1 MKRNS
6 FFISWLVLIAG
17 LLCSARGGATDVNSA
32 EALRNALGG
41 DNYVSFNENVVTLK
55 TNVTVYETLQIVGG
69 TMVLV
74 VPEGKVLTIDRTG
87 SKEEAKGFY
96 VNGTNVNLV
105 ITGGGSVVTRARD
118 GDNGADVS
126 GMKVPSAG
134 GDGYNVRSVIVEKGN
149 VSIHKLSVQAIPGKG
164 GKGGTHTSWPVYSA
178 SDGVSGSAWVID
190 AEGQNTLGDVVP
202 YGAYFSNPS
211 NVKYTEKGEGI
222 NQQNATVSLTQYNVS
237 YNPNGGT
244 PQPSNATY
252 TIETANFVLPTVT
265 KNGYTFGGWKYNNNM
280 VDPTVLPTTT
290 ERAGN
295 VNMTFDAAWN
305 AIPYKVVYDVAGGVA
320 LPDGSYNIETA
331 LTTLPTP
338 QREGY
343 VFDGWYR
350 DNQKV
355 TSIPA
360 GTGDVTLVAHW
371 TEISYTLSFK
381 TNNGTSLADI
391 SYTKTKPGTL
401 PSGLTKEGYTFGGWF
416 QDENFSGNKLET
428 VPFPAGTA
436 GQTNIPVMIYAKWDP
451 ISYAIEYRG
460 LEDGKNPD
468 GTATSY
474 TAETPTFDLPTPVR
488 EGYTFVAWK
497 DEKNVVVSS
506 IAKGSYGK
514 KVFTAEWNVK
524 VYTIKFIS
532 NYKETVPDM
541 TYSKTSSIIVFP
553 DLKGKNT
560 GYDFGGWYK
569 NQACSGSA
577 MTVVDL
583 TFAEDNTLPVV
594 LYAKWTPTPYTIT
607 FNTNG
612 GSDQTALPYTVET
625 ETFQLPMK
633 TKRMGYSFAGW
644 YKDAGLTQAYGAS
657 VAKGTAGDFTLYAK
671 WTLTE
676 YKIEYDCYH
685 GTNPTD
691 APVKFTIEDNV
702 VLPVPQRDNFTFVG
716 WHASD
721 MLDDEVQTTIPVGT
735 TGNQKFFAE
744 WTMGNSV
751 QISRPANGTI
761 TVKSGSTEVKSGDK
775 VGANTSLTITATPA
789 SADYKL
795 LKLVVNNTEY
805 TTTPQTVVM
814 PAEGGLTISAVFTD
828 PRPAASAP
836 KVTTDPVNTD
846 YIPSGE
852 PVTVTMEKSGEC
864 DSLLYSIDGATPK
877 RYTGAFQVS
886 TITAATKTVAVQA
899 IARKSGC
906 KDGVTTRNITFRSGK
921 ITITFNLPKGI
932 TASNPEGGEVVE
944 AVASGGAFEFKLIVD
959 KNYFQT
965 LDSIKVTA
973 NGTVITSD
981 IYGIYTLSSQ
991 TSDVTVNV
999 SGISGVTHL
1008 VTLVQSANG
1017 VIAFT
1022 GDEDA
1027 ENSRTVNHGDPVSV
1041 TAMADENYKFQ
1052 SWTDGETA
1060 NPRTFV
1066 AESDVTLQARFVK
1079 DSAGFSVILPELEGV
1094 TVKPLTGYS
1103 TEVKPGGKFKFYLR
1117 LEADYNESVPVVYA
1131 NNEKL
1136 NVNQEVYSLYDISE
1150 NIRISVDG
1158 IARNKVKPVLQ
1169 EHVSAIDVETGSD
1182 VFGLSLFTDAMIVL
1196 QADAPE
1202 GQVFSKWNDG
1212 KADNPRIVTA
1222 ADASQLFPLFLP
1234 KTGQDAVCVKLPVL
1248 AGAGMGAVNANA
1260 AAVAKGESVQL
1271 KLVVLPSYSQS
1282 DVKVFA
1288 NGKEQ
1293 DAALSLRASS
1303 ETKTLF
1309 YTLSDVSEDITV
1321 EVSGLKLNEYVVSL
1335 EQQEGGTVSASQVGL
1350 LKHGTVITL
1359 TATPNKG
1366 NMFMKWGDGNT
1377 LNPYQYVVT
1386 DNCTLKGSFAASNM
1400 PVGNENVSVPA
1411 VCIYVAGGSLHIQSP
1426 EVSELSVWSMDGKLI
1441 KKAGVPVGYSS
1452 YLLPDGMYVVKVG
1465 DGESVK
1471 IVIR

>member
-1 MKRNS
+1 MNYNDKIIGEGLT
-6 FFISWLVLIAG
+6 FDDVLLVPQESNVLPK
-17 LLCSARGGATDVNSA
+17 DVS
-32 EALRNALGG
+32 
-41 DNYVSFNENVVTLK
+41 LK
-55 TNVTVYETLQIVGG
+55 TKLTKNIELGNST
-69 TMVLV
+69 
-74 VPEGKVLTIDRTG
+74 LTIFSGTITLDLNGKTLSATRMSNGAATCI
-87 SKEEAKGFY
+87 S
-96 VNGTNVNLV
+96 VNGGNLI
-105 ITGGGSVVTRARD
+105 ITGGGTISATAKGTTEGVLGSGKNGYDGIALSYNGGSVAIRNATFKAIAT
-118 GDNGADVS
+118 NGA
-126 GMKVPSAG
+126 G
-134 GDGYNVRSVIVEKGN
+134 I
-149 VSIHKLSVQAIPGKG
+149 I
-164 GKGGTHTSWPVYSA
+164 
-178 SDGVSGSAWVID
+178 SGSNGTAY
-190 AEGQNTLGDVVP
+190 TLDPNNGYTVDNMIP
-202 YGAYFSNPS
+202 AGAYMTNSS
-211 NVKYTEKGEGI
+211 DYGSTGLVSSSI
-222 NQQNATVSLTQYNVS
+222 TVALTQYNVS
-237 YNPNGGT
+237 YNSDGGT
-244 PQPSNATY
+244 PQPENEIY
-252 TIETANFVLPTVT
+252 TIETSDFFLPTVT
-265 KNGYTFGGWKYNNNM
+265 KNGYTFGGWKYNGNM
-280 VDPTVLPTTT
+280 VNTTALPTTT

-295 VNMTFDAAWN
+295 VSMTFDATWN
-305 AIPYKVVYDVAGGVA
+305 VISYKVVYDVDGGVA
-320 LPDGSYNIETA
+320 LPDSSYNIETA

-350 DNQKV
+350 GNQKV

-360 GTGDVTLVAHW
+360 GTGDVTLKAHW

-391 SYTKTKPGTL
+391 SYTKTQPETL
-401 PSGLTKEGYTFGGWF
+401 PSGLTKEGYMFGGWF
-416 QDENFSGNKLET
+416 LDENFTGSKLEA

-436 GQTNIPVMIYAKWDP
+436 GQTNIPVM
-451 ISYAIEYRG
+451 
-460 LEDGKNPD
+460 
-468 GTATSY
+468 
-474 TAETPTFDLPTPVR
+474 V
-488 EGYTFVAWK
+488 
-497 DEKNVVVSS
+497 
-506 IAKGSYGK
+506 
-514 KVFTAEWNVK
+514 
-524 VYTIKFIS
+524 
-532 NYKETVPDM
+532 
-541 TYSKTSSIIVFP
+541 
-553 DLKGKNT
+553 
-560 GYDFGGWYK
+560 
-569 NQACSGSA
+569 
-577 MTVVDL
+577 
-583 TFAEDNTLPVV
+583 
-594 LYAKWTPTPYTIT
+594 YAKWTPIPYTIT

-612 GSDQTALPYTVET
+612 GSDQDALRYTIET
-625 ETFQLPMK
+625 ETFKLPTRT
-633 TKRMGYSFAGW
+633 TKAGYTLVGW
-644 YKDAGLTQAYGAS
+644 YIDEDLTKSYGE
-657 VAKGTAGDFTLYAK
+657 VVKGTHGDFTLYAK
-671 WTLTE
+671 WELAQYT
-676 YKIEYDCYH
+676 IEYELYGHGNNPPDAVTCY
-685 GTNPTD
+685 NIEKEVKLPT
-691 APVKFTIEDNV
+691 
-702 VLPVPQRDNFTFVG
+702 PQRDNFTFVG
-716 WHASD
+716 WHK
-721 MLDDEVQTTIPVGT
+721 DDLLKDQALMIIPAGT
-735 TGNQKFFAE
+735 TGNLKLYAE

-795 LKLVVNNTEY
+795 SKLVVNNIEY
-805 TTTPQTVVM
+805 TTSPQTVVM
-814 PAEGGLTISAVFTD
+814 PAEGGLTISAVFID
-828 PRPAASAP
+828 PRPAASTP

-852 PVTVTMEKSGEC
+852 PVTVTMEKNGEC
-864 DSLLYSIDGATPK
+864 DSLLYSIDGSTPK
-877 RYTGAFQVS
+877 LYTGAFQVS
-886 TITAATKTVAVQA
+886 TITTATKTVAVQA

-932 TASNPEGGEVVE
+932 TASNPAGGEVVE

-973 NGTVITSD
+973 NGTVITPD
-981 IYGIYTLSSQ
+981 IYGIYTLSNQ
-991 TSDVTVNV
+991 TSDVIVNV

-1008 VTLVQSANG
+1008 ITLVQSANG
-1017 VIAFT
+1017 MIAFT

-1027 ENSRTVNHGDPVSV
+1027 ENSRNVNHGDPVSV

-1060 NPRTFV
+1060 NPRTFM

-1136 NVNQEVYSLYDISE
+1136 NVNQEVYSIYDISE

-1158 IARNKVKPVLQ
+1158 IVRNKVKPVLQ

-1182 VFGLSLFTDAMIVL
+1182 VSGLSLFTAAMIVL

-1260 AAVAKGESVQL
+1260 AVVAKGESVQL

-1288 NGKEQ
+1288 NGKEL

-1309 YTLSDVSEDITV
+1309 YTLSDVSEDMMV
-1321 EVSGLKLNEYVVSL
+1321 DVSGLKLNEYVVSL
-1335 EQQEGGTVSASQVGL
+1335 EQQEGGTVKASQVGM

-1386 DNCTLKGSFAASNM
+1386 DNCTLKGAFAASNM
-1400 PVGNENVSVPA
+1400 SVGNENVSIPA
-1411 VCIYVAGGSLHIQSP
+1411 VRIYAAGGSLHILSP
-1426 EVSELSVWSMDGKLI
+1426 EISELFVWSLEGKLI
-1441 KKAGVPVGYSS
+1441 KKAGVPAGYSS
-1452 YLLPDGMYVVKVG
+1452 YLLPAGMYVVKVG
-1465 DGESVK
+1465 NGESVK

>member
-1 MKRNS
+1 MRRNS

-17 LLCSARGGATDVNSA
+17 LLGSVRGGAVDVNSA
-32 EALRNALGG
+32 EALRNVLGNATVNG
-41 DNYVSFNENVVTLK
+41 NVVTL
-55 TNVTVYETLQIVGG
+55 TDDVYLDRNSGGLSITGG
-69 TMVLV
+69 TMVLDLNTYT
-74 VPEGKVLTIDRTG
+74 LTYDRSSINASKGDDIAINVNG
-87 SKEEAKGFY
+87 SSANITVKNGNIVTKSAKG
-96 VNGTNVNLV
+96 TNSSGKFGDGGDGSNAFAIVLNDGLV
-105 ITGGGSVVTRARD
+105 AIIDVVMTVSPGAGGSGGSWV
-118 GDNGADVS
+118 GSS
-126 GMKVPSAG
+126 GSAG
-134 GDGYNVRSVIVEKGN
+134 G
-149 VSIHKLSVQAIPGKG
+149 
-164 GKGGTHTSWPVYSA
+164 
-178 SDGVSGSAWVID
+178 AWVID
-190 AEGQNTLGDVVP
+190 ANGSHTLENMLPAGT
-202 YGAYFSNPS
+202 YFSKPTGVNY
-211 NVKYTEKGEGI
+211 KEEGGGI
-222 NQQNATVSLTQYNVS
+222 NQTAATVSLTQYNVI
-237 YNPNGGT
+237 YNTNGGT
-244 PQPSNATY
+244 TTIQGTPSY
-252 TIETANFVLPTVT
+252 TIETSNFVLPTVA
-265 KNGYTFGGWKYNNNM
+265 KNDYTFVDWTYNGNSVN
-280 VDPTVLPTTT
+280 PTALPTTAD
-290 ERAGN
+290 RVASKD
-295 VNMTFDAAWN
+295 MTFVATWTP
-305 AIPYKVVYDVAGGVA
+305 ISYKVVYDVAGGTA
-320 LPDGSYNIETA
+320 IQDGSYDIETGISS
-331 LTTLPTP
+331 LPTP

-350 DNQKV
+350 GNQKV

-360 GTGDVTLVAHW
+360 GTGDVTLKAHW

-391 SYTKTKPGTL
+391 SYTKTQPETL
-401 PSGLTKEGYTFGGWF
+401 PSGLTKEGYMFGGWF
-416 QDENFSGNKLET
+416 LDENFTGSKLEA

-436 GQTNIPVMIYAKWDP
+436 GQTNIPVM
-451 ISYAIEYRG
+451 
-460 LEDGKNPD
+460 
-468 GTATSY
+468 
-474 TAETPTFDLPTPVR
+474 V
-488 EGYTFVAWK
+488 
-497 DEKNVVVSS
+497 
-506 IAKGSYGK
+506 
-514 KVFTAEWNVK
+514 
-524 VYTIKFIS
+524 
-532 NYKETVPDM
+532 
-541 TYSKTSSIIVFP
+541 
-553 DLKGKNT
+553 
-560 GYDFGGWYK
+560 
-569 NQACSGSA
+569 
-577 MTVVDL
+577 
-583 TFAEDNTLPVV
+583 
-594 LYAKWTPTPYTIT
+594 YAKWTPTPYTIT

-612 GSDQTALPYTVET
+612 GSDQDALRYTIET
-625 ETFQLPMK
+625 ETFKLPTRT
-633 TKRMGYSFAGW
+633 TKAGYTLVGW
-644 YKDAGLTQAYGAS
+644 YIDEDLTEPYGE
-657 VAKGTAGDFTLYAK
+657 VVKGTHGDFTLYAK
-671 WTLTE
+671 WELAQYT
-676 YKIEYDCYH
+676 IEYELYGYGNNPPDAVTCY
-685 GTNPTD
+685 NIEKEVKLPT
-691 APVKFTIEDNV
+691 
-702 VLPVPQRDNFTFVG
+702 PQRDNFTFVG
-716 WHASD
+716 WHK
-721 MLDDEVQTTIPVGT
+721 DDLLKDQALMIIPAGT
-735 TGNQKFFAE
+735 TGNLKLYAE

-761 TVKSGSTEVKSGDK
+761 TVKSGSTEVKPGDK
-775 VGANTSLTITATPA
+775 VGANISLTITATPA

-795 LKLVVNNTEY
+795 SKLVVNNIEY
-805 TTTPQTVVM
+805 TTSPQTVVM
-814 PAEGGLTISAVFTD
+814 PAEGGLTISAVFID

-836 KVTTDPVNTD
+836 KVTTDLVNTD

-852 PVTVTMEKSGEC
+852 PVTFTMEKSGEC
-864 DSLLYSIDGATPK
+864 DSLLYSIDGSTLK
-877 RYTGAFQVS
+877 LYTGAFQVS
-886 TITAATKTVAVQA
+886 TITTATKTVAVQA

-932 TASNPEGGEVVE
+932 TASNPAGGEVVE

-973 NGTVITSD
+973 NGTVITPD
-981 IYGIYTLSSQ
+981 IYGIYTLSNQ
-991 TSDVTVNV
+991 TSDVIVNV

-1008 VTLVQSANG
+1008 ITLVQSANG
-1017 VIAFT
+1017 MIAFT

-1027 ENSRTVNHGDPVSV
+1027 ENSRNVNHGDPVSV

-1060 NPRTFV
+1060 NPRTFM

-1136 NVNQEVYSLYDISE
+1136 NVNQEVYSIYDISE

-1158 IARNKVKPVLQ
+1158 IVRNKVKPVLQ

-1182 VFGLSLFTDAMIVL
+1182 VSGLSLFTAAMIVL

-1260 AAVAKGESVQL
+1260 AVVAKGESVQL

-1288 NGKEQ
+1288 NGKEL

-1309 YTLSDVSEDITV
+1309 YTLSDVSEDMMV
-1321 EVSGLKLNEYVVSL
+1321 DVSGLKLNEYVVSL
-1335 EQQEGGTVSASQVGL
+1335 EQQEGGTVKASQVGM

-1386 DNCTLKGSFAASNM
+1386 DNCTLKGAFAASNM
-1400 PVGNENVSVPA
+1400 SVGNENVSIPA
-1411 VCIYVAGGSLHIQSP
+1411 VRIYAAGGSLHILSP
-1426 EVSELSVWSMDGKLI
+1426 EISELFVWSLEGKLI
-1441 KKAGVPVGYSS
+1441 KKAGVPAGYSS
-1452 YLLPDGMYVVKVG
+1452 YLLPAGMYVVKVG
-1465 DGESVK
+1465 NGESVK

>member
-1 MKRNS
+1 MRRNS
-6 FFISWLVLIAG
+6 FLIGWIVLIAG
-17 LLCSARGGATDVNSA
+17 LLCSMRGGAVDVNSA
-32 EALRNALGG
+32 EALISAVNNGTSYIKLTKNIELG
-41 DNYVSFNENVVTLK
+41 NST
-55 TNVTVYETLQIVGG
+55 
-69 TMVLV
+69 
-74 VPEGKVLTIDRTG
+74 LTIFSGTITLDLNGKTLSATRMSNGAATCI
-87 SKEEAKGFY
+87 S
-96 VNGTNVNLV
+96 VNGGNLI
-105 ITGGGSVVTRARD
+105 ITGGGTISATAKGTTEGVWGSGKNGYDGIALSYNGGSVAIRNATFKAIAT
-118 GDNGADVS
+118 NGA
-126 GMKVPSAG
+126 G
-134 GDGYNVRSVIVEKGN
+134 I
-149 VSIHKLSVQAIPGKG
+149 I
-164 GKGGTHTSWPVYSA
+164 
-178 SDGVSGSAWVID
+178 SGSNGTAY
-190 AEGQNTLGDVVP
+190 TLDPNNGYTVDNMIP
-202 YGAYFSNPS
+202 AGAYMTNSS
-211 NVKYTEKGEGI
+211 DYGSTGLVSSSI
-222 NQQNATVSLTQYNVS
+222 TVVLTQYNVS
-237 YNPNGGT
+237 YNPDGGT
-244 PQPSNATY
+244 PQPENGIY
-252 TIETANFVLPTVT
+252 TIETSDFFLPTVT
-265 KNGYTFGGWKYNNNM
+265 KNGYTFGGWKYNGNM
-280 VDPTVLPTTT
+280 VNTTALPTTT

-295 VNMTFDAAWN
+295 VSMTFDATWN
-305 AIPYKVVYDVAGGVA
+305 VISYKVVYDVDGGVA

-331 LTTLPTP
+331 LTSLPTP

-350 DNQKV
+350 GNQKV

-391 SYTKTKPGTL
+391 SYTKTQPGTL
-401 PSGLTKEGYTFGGWF
+401 PSGLTKEGYMFGGWF
-416 QDENFSGNKLET
+416 LDENFTGSKLEA

-436 GQTNIPVMIYAKWDP
+436 GQTNIPVM
-451 ISYAIEYRG
+451 
-460 LEDGKNPD
+460 
-468 GTATSY
+468 
-474 TAETPTFDLPTPVR
+474 V
-488 EGYTFVAWK
+488 
-497 DEKNVVVSS
+497 
-506 IAKGSYGK
+506 
-514 KVFTAEWNVK
+514 
-524 VYTIKFIS
+524 
-532 NYKETVPDM
+532 
-541 TYSKTSSIIVFP
+541 
-553 DLKGKNT
+553 
-560 GYDFGGWYK
+560 
-569 NQACSGSA
+569 
-577 MTVVDL
+577 
-583 TFAEDNTLPVV
+583 
-594 LYAKWTPTPYTIT
+594 YAKWTPTPYTIT

-612 GSDQTALPYTVET
+612 GSDQDALRYTIET
-625 ETFQLPMK
+625 ETFKLPTRT
-633 TKRMGYSFAGW
+633 TKAGYTLVGW
-644 YKDAGLTQAYGAS
+644 YIDEDLTKSYGE
-657 VAKGTAGDFTLYAK
+657 VVKGTHGDFTLYAK
-671 WTLTE
+671 WELAQYT
-676 YKIEYDCYH
+676 IEYELYGYGNNPPDAVTCY
-685 GTNPTD
+685 NIEKEVKLPT
-691 APVKFTIEDNV
+691 
-702 VLPVPQRDNFTFVG
+702 PQRDNFTFVG
-716 WHASD
+716 WHK
-721 MLDDEVQTTIPVGT
+721 DDLLKDQALMIIPAGT
-735 TGNQKFFAE
+735 TGNLKLYAE

-761 TVKSGSTEVKSGDK
+761 TVKSGSTEVKPGDK

-795 LKLVVNNTEY
+795 SKLVVNNIEY
-805 TTTPQTVVM
+805 TTSPQTVVM
-814 PAEGGLTISAVFTD
+814 PAEGGLTISAVFID

-864 DSLLYSIDGATPK
+864 DSLLYSIDGSTPK
-877 RYTGAFQVS
+877 LYTGAFQVS
-886 TITAATKTVAVQA
+886 TITSATKTVAVQA

-932 TASNPEGGEVVE
+932 TASNPAGGEVVE

-973 NGTVITSD
+973 NGTVITPD
-981 IYGIYTLSSQ
+981 IYGIYTLSNQ
-991 TSDVTVNV
+991 TSDVIVNV

-1008 VTLVQSANG
+1008 ITLVQSANG
-1017 VIAFT
+1017 MIAFT

-1027 ENSRTVNHGDPVSV
+1027 ENSRNVNHGDPVSV

-1060 NPRTFV
+1060 NPRTFM
-1066 AESDVTLQARFVK
+1066 AESDVMLQARFVK

-1103 TEVKPGGKFKFYLR
+1103 TEVKLGGKFKFYLR

-1136 NVNQEVYSLYDISE
+1136 NVNQEVYSIYDISE

-1158 IARNKVKPVLQ
+1158 IVRNKVKPVLQ

-1182 VFGLSLFTDAMIVL
+1182 VSGLSLFTAAMIVL

-1260 AAVAKGESVQL
+1260 AVVAKGESVQL

-1288 NGKEQ
+1288 NGKEL

-1309 YTLSDVSEDITV
+1309 YTLSDVSEDMMV
-1321 EVSGLKLNEYVVSL
+1321 DVSGLKLNEYVVSL
-1335 EQQEGGTVSASQVGL
+1335 EQQEGGTVKASQVGM

-1386 DNCTLKGSFAASNM
+1386 DNCTLKGAFAASNM
-1400 PVGNENVSVPA
+1400 SVGNENVSIPA
-1411 VCIYVAGGSLHIQSP
+1411 VRIYAAGGSLNILSP
-1426 EVSELSVWSMDGKLI
+1426 EISELFVWSLEGKLI
-1441 KKAGVPVGYSS
+1441 KKAGVPAGYSS
-1452 YLLPDGMYVVKVG
+1452 YLLPAGMYVVKVG
-1465 DGESVK
+1465 NGESVK

>member
-1 MKRNS
+1 MRRNS

-17 LLCSARGGATDVNSA
+17 LLGSVRGGAVDVNSA
-32 EALRNALGG
+32 EALRNVLGNATVNG
-41 DNYVSFNENVVTLK
+41 NVVTL
-55 TNVTVYETLQIVGG
+55 TDDVYLDRNSGGLSITGG
-69 TMVLV
+69 TMVLDLNTYT
-74 VPEGKVLTIDRTG
+74 LTYDRSSINASKGDDIAINVNG
-87 SKEEAKGFY
+87 SSANITVKNGNIVTKSAKG
-96 VNGTNVNLV
+96 TNSSGKFGDGGDGSNAFAIVLNDGLV
-105 ITGGGSVVTRARD
+105 AIIDVVMTVSPGAGGSGGSWV
-118 GDNGADVS
+118 GSS
-126 GMKVPSAG
+126 GSAG
-134 GDGYNVRSVIVEKGN
+134 G
-149 VSIHKLSVQAIPGKG
+149 
-164 GKGGTHTSWPVYSA
+164 
-178 SDGVSGSAWVID
+178 AWVID
-190 AEGQNTLGDVVP
+190 ANGSHTLENMLPAGT
-202 YGAYFSNPS
+202 YFSKPTGVNY
-211 NVKYTEKGEGI
+211 KEEGGGI
-222 NQQNATVSLTQYNVS
+222 NQTAATVSLTQYNVI
-237 YNPNGGT
+237 YNTNGGT
-244 PQPSNATY
+244 TTIQGTPSY
-252 TIETANFVLPTVT
+252 TIETSNFVLPTVA
-265 KNGYTFGGWKYNNNM
+265 KNDYTFVDWTYNGNSVN
-280 VDPTVLPTTT
+280 PTALPTTAD
-290 ERAGN
+290 RVASKD
-295 VNMTFDAAWN
+295 MTFVATWTP
-305 AIPYKVVYDVAGGVA
+305 ISYKVVYDVAGGTA
-320 LPDGSYNIETA
+320 IQDGSYDIETGISS
-331 LTTLPTP
+331 LPTP

-350 DNQKV
+350 GNQKV

-360 GTGDVTLVAHW
+360 GTGDVTLKAHW

-391 SYTKTKPGTL
+391 SYTKTQPETL
-401 PSGLTKEGYTFGGWF
+401 PSGLTKEGYMFGGWF
-416 QDENFSGNKLET
+416 LDENFTGSKLEA

-436 GQTNIPVMIYAKWDP
+436 GQTNIPVM
-451 ISYAIEYRG
+451 
-460 LEDGKNPD
+460 
-468 GTATSY
+468 
-474 TAETPTFDLPTPVR
+474 V
-488 EGYTFVAWK
+488 
-497 DEKNVVVSS
+497 
-506 IAKGSYGK
+506 
-514 KVFTAEWNVK
+514 
-524 VYTIKFIS
+524 
-532 NYKETVPDM
+532 
-541 TYSKTSSIIVFP
+541 
-553 DLKGKNT
+553 
-560 GYDFGGWYK
+560 
-569 NQACSGSA
+569 
-577 MTVVDL
+577 
-583 TFAEDNTLPVV
+583 
-594 LYAKWTPTPYTIT
+594 YAKWTPTPYTIT

-612 GSDQTALPYTVET
+612 GSDQDALRYTIET
-625 ETFQLPMK
+625 ETFKLPTRT
-633 TKRMGYSFAGW
+633 TKAGYTLVGW
-644 YKDAGLTQAYGAS
+644 YIDEDLTEPYGE
-657 VAKGTAGDFTLYAK
+657 VVKGTHGDFTLYAK
-671 WTLTE
+671 WELAQYT
-676 YKIEYDCYH
+676 IEYELYGYGNNPPDAVTCY
-685 GTNPTD
+685 NIEKEVKLPT
-691 APVKFTIEDNV
+691 
-702 VLPVPQRDNFTFVG
+702 PQRDNFTFVG
-716 WHASD
+716 WHK
-721 MLDDEVQTTIPVGT
+721 DDLLKDQALMIIPAGT
-735 TGNQKFFAE
+735 TGNLKLYAE

-761 TVKSGSTEVKSGDK
+761 TVKSGSTEVKPGDK
-775 VGANTSLTITATPA
+775 VGANISLTITATPA

-795 LKLVVNNTEY
+795 SKLVVNNIEY
-805 TTTPQTVVM
+805 TTSPQTVVM
-814 PAEGGLTISAVFTD
+814 PAEGGLTISAVFID

-852 PVTVTMEKSGEC
+852 PVTFTMEKNGEC
-864 DSLLYSIDGATPK
+864 DSLLYSIDGSTLK
-877 RYTGAFQVS
+877 LYTGAFQVS
-886 TITAATKTVAVQA
+886 TITTATKTVAVQA

-932 TASNPEGGEVVE
+932 TASNPAGGEVVE

-973 NGTVITSD
+973 NGTVITPD
-981 IYGIYTLSSQ
+981 IYGIYTLSNQ
-991 TSDVTVNV
+991 TSDVIVNV

-1008 VTLVQSANG
+1008 ITLVQSANG
-1017 VIAFT
+1017 MIAFT

-1027 ENSRTVNHGDPVSV
+1027 ENSRNVNHGDPVSV

-1060 NPRTFV
+1060 NPRTFM

-1136 NVNQEVYSLYDISE
+1136 NVNQEVYSIYDISE

-1158 IARNKVKPVLQ
+1158 IVRNKVKPVLQ

-1182 VFGLSLFTDAMIVL
+1182 VSGLSLFTAAMIVL

-1260 AAVAKGESVQL
+1260 AVVAKGESVQL

-1288 NGKEQ
+1288 NGKEL

-1309 YTLSDVSEDITV
+1309 YTLSDVSEDMMV
-1321 EVSGLKLNEYVVSL
+1321 DVSGLKLNEYVVSL
-1335 EQQEGGTVSASQVGL
+1335 EQQEGGTVKASQVGM

-1386 DNCTLKGSFAASNM
+1386 DNCTLKGAFAASNM
-1400 PVGNENVSVPA
+1400 SVGNENVSIPA
-1411 VCIYVAGGSLHIQSP
+1411 VRIYAAGGSLHILSP
-1426 EVSELSVWSMDGKLI
+1426 EISELFVWSLEGKLI
-1441 KKAGVPVGYSS
+1441 KKAGVPAGYSS
-1452 YLLPDGMYVVKVG
+1452 YLLPAGMYVVKVG
-1465 DGESVK
+1465 NGESVK

>member
-1 MKRNS
+1 MRRNS

-17 LLCSARGGATDVNSA
+17 LLGSVRGGAVDVNSA
-32 EALRNALGG
+32 EALRNVLGNATVNG
-41 DNYVSFNENVVTLK
+41 NVVTL
-55 TNVTVYETLQIVGG
+55 TDDVYLDRNSGGLSITGG
-69 TMVLV
+69 TMVLDLNTYT
-74 VPEGKVLTIDRTG
+74 LTYDRSSINASKGDDIAINVNG
-87 SKEEAKGFY
+87 SSANITVKNGNIVTKSAKG
-96 VNGTNVNLV
+96 TNSSGKFGDGGDGSNAFAIVLNDGLV
-105 ITGGGSVVTRARD
+105 AIIDVVMTVSPGAGGSGGSWV
-118 GDNGADVS
+118 GSS
-126 GMKVPSAG
+126 GSAG
-134 GDGYNVRSVIVEKGN
+134 G
-149 VSIHKLSVQAIPGKG
+149 
-164 GKGGTHTSWPVYSA
+164 
-178 SDGVSGSAWVID
+178 AWVID
-190 AEGQNTLGDVVP
+190 ANGSHTLENMLPAGT
-202 YGAYFSNPS
+202 YFSKPTGVNY
-211 NVKYTEKGEGI
+211 KEEGGGI
-222 NQQNATVSLTQYNVS
+222 NQTAATVSLTQYNVI
-237 YNPNGGT
+237 YNTNGGT
-244 PQPSNATY
+244 TTIQGTPSY
-252 TIETANFVLPTVT
+252 TIETSNFVLPTVA
-265 KNGYTFGGWKYNNNM
+265 KNDYTFVDWTYNGNSVN
-280 VDPTVLPTTT
+280 PTALPTTAD
-290 ERAGN
+290 RVASKD
-295 VNMTFDAAWN
+295 MTFVATWTP
-305 AIPYKVVYDVAGGVA
+305 ISYKVVYDVAGGTA
-320 LPDGSYNIETA
+320 IQDGSYDIETGISS
-331 LTTLPTP
+331 LPTP

-350 DNQKV
+350 GNQKV

-360 GTGDVTLVAHW
+360 GTGDVTLKAHW

-391 SYTKTKPGTL
+391 SYTKTQPETL
-401 PSGLTKEGYTFGGWF
+401 PSGLTKEGYMFGGWF
-416 QDENFSGNKLET
+416 LDENFTGSKLEA

-436 GQTNIPVMIYAKWDP
+436 GQTNIPVM
-451 ISYAIEYRG
+451 
-460 LEDGKNPD
+460 
-468 GTATSY
+468 
-474 TAETPTFDLPTPVR
+474 V
-488 EGYTFVAWK
+488 
-497 DEKNVVVSS
+497 
-506 IAKGSYGK
+506 
-514 KVFTAEWNVK
+514 
-524 VYTIKFIS
+524 
-532 NYKETVPDM
+532 
-541 TYSKTSSIIVFP
+541 
-553 DLKGKNT
+553 
-560 GYDFGGWYK
+560 
-569 NQACSGSA
+569 
-577 MTVVDL
+577 
-583 TFAEDNTLPVV
+583 
-594 LYAKWTPTPYTIT
+594 YAKWTPTPYTII

-612 GSDQTALPYTVET
+612 GSDQDALRYTIET
-625 ETFQLPMK
+625 ETFKLPTRT
-633 TKRMGYSFAGW
+633 TKAGYTLVGW
-644 YKDAGLTQAYGAS
+644 YIDEDLTEPYGE
-657 VAKGTAGDFTLYAK
+657 VVKGTHGDFTLYAK
-671 WTLTE
+671 WELAQYT
-676 YKIEYDCYH
+676 IEYELYGYGNNPPDAVTCY
-685 GTNPTD
+685 NIEKEVKLPT
-691 APVKFTIEDNV
+691 
-702 VLPVPQRDNFTFVG
+702 PQRDNFTFVG
-716 WHASD
+716 WHK
-721 MLDDEVQTTIPVGT
+721 DDLLKDQALMIIPAGT
-735 TGNQKFFAE
+735 TGNLKLYAE

-761 TVKSGSTEVKSGDK
+761 TVKSGSTEVKPGDK
-775 VGANTSLTITATPA
+775 VGANISLTITATPA

-795 LKLVVNNTEY
+795 SKLVVNNIEY
-805 TTTPQTVVM
+805 TTSPQTVVM
-814 PAEGGLTISAVFTD
+814 PAEGGLTISAVFID

-852 PVTVTMEKSGEC
+852 PVTFTMEKSGEC
-864 DSLLYSIDGATPK
+864 DSLLYSIDGSTLK
-877 RYTGAFQVS
+877 LYTGAFQVS
-886 TITAATKTVAVQA
+886 TITTATKTVAVQA

-932 TASNPEGGEVVE
+932 TASNPAGGEVVE

-973 NGTVITSD
+973 NGTVITPD
-981 IYGIYTLSSQ
+981 IYGIYTLSNQ
-991 TSDVTVNV
+991 TSDVIVNV

-1008 VTLVQSANG
+1008 ITLVQSANG
-1017 VIAFT
+1017 MIAFT
-1022 GDEDA
+1022 GYEDA
-1027 ENSRTVNHGDPVSV
+1027 ENSRNVNHGYPVSV

-1060 NPRTFV
+1060 NPRTFM

-1136 NVNQEVYSLYDISE
+1136 NVNQEVYSIYDISE

-1158 IARNKVKPVLQ
+1158 IVRNKVKPVLQ

-1182 VFGLSLFTDAMIVL
+1182 VSGLSLFTAAMIVL

-1260 AAVAKGESVQL
+1260 AVVAKGESVQL

-1288 NGKEQ
+1288 NGKEL

-1309 YTLSDVSEDITV
+1309 YTLSDVSEDMMV
-1321 EVSGLKLNEYVVSL
+1321 DVSGLKLNEYVVSL
-1335 EQQEGGTVSASQVGL
+1335 EQQEGGTVKASQVGM

-1386 DNCTLKGSFAASNM
+1386 DNCTLKGAFAASNM
-1400 PVGNENVSVPA
+1400 SVGNENVSIPA
-1411 VCIYVAGGSLHIQSP
+1411 VRIYAAGGSLHILSP
-1426 EVSELSVWSMDGKLI
+1426 EISELFVWSLEGKLI
-1441 KKAGVPVGYSS
+1441 KKAGVPAGYSS
-1452 YLLPDGMYVVKVG
+1452 YLLPAGMYVVKVG
-1465 DGESVK
+1465 NGESVK

>member
-6 FFISWLVLIAG
+6 FFSSWLVLIAG
-17 LLCSARGGATDVNSA
+17 LLCSVRGGAVDVNSA

-41 DNYVSFNENVVTLK
+41 NNYVSFNENVVTLK
-55 TNVTVYETLQIVGG
+55 TDVTVYETLQIVGG

-87 SKEEAKGFY
+87 SKEDAKGILM
-96 VNGTNVNLV
+96 NGSSANLIV
-105 ITGGGSVVTRARD
+105 MGGGTIITKARKGDDGKSGSTVWDATDGSNGYSACGIMVLDGKISLYSIVVNA
-118 GDNGADVS
+118 
-126 GMKVPSAG
+126 VPG
-134 GDGYNVRSVIVEKGN
+134 V
-149 VSIHKLSVQAIPGKG
+149 G
-164 GKGGTHTSWPVYSA
+164 GKGGSYWAFGTKYK
-178 SDGVSGSAWVID
+178 SDGASGSAWVID

-211 NVKYTEKGEGI
+211 DVKYTEKGEGI
-222 NQQNATVSLTQYNVS
+222 NQQDAIVSLTQYNIA
-237 YNPNGGT
+237 YNTNGGT
-244 PQPSNATY
+244 TTVQGTPSY
-252 TIETANFVLPTVT
+252 TIETTDFILPTVT
-265 KNGYTFGGWKYNNNM
+265 KNGYTVDWTYNGNPVN
-280 VDPTVLPTTT
+280 PTALPTTAD
-290 ERAGN
+290 RVASKD
-295 VNMTFDAAWN
+295 MTFVATWT
-305 AIPYKVVYDVAGGVA
+305 PVSYKVVYDVDGGVA
-320 LPDGSYNIETA
+320 LPDSSYNIETA

-350 DNQKV
+350 GNQKV

-360 GTGDVTLVAHW
+360 GTGDVTLKAHW

-391 SYTKTKPGTL
+391 SYTKTQPGTL
-401 PSGLTKEGYTFGGWF
+401 PSGLTKEGYMFGGWF
-416 QDENFSGNKLET
+416 LDENFTGSKLEA

-436 GQTNIPVMIYAKWDP
+436 GQTNIPVM
-451 ISYAIEYRG
+451 
-460 LEDGKNPD
+460 
-468 GTATSY
+468 
-474 TAETPTFDLPTPVR
+474 V
-488 EGYTFVAWK
+488 
-497 DEKNVVVSS
+497 
-506 IAKGSYGK
+506 
-514 KVFTAEWNVK
+514 
-524 VYTIKFIS
+524 
-532 NYKETVPDM
+532 
-541 TYSKTSSIIVFP
+541 
-553 DLKGKNT
+553 
-560 GYDFGGWYK
+560 
-569 NQACSGSA
+569 
-577 MTVVDL
+577 
-583 TFAEDNTLPVV
+583 
-594 LYAKWTPTPYTIT
+594 YAKWTPTPYTIT

-612 GSDQTALPYTVET
+612 GSDQDALRYTIET
-625 ETFQLPMK
+625 ETFKLPTRTMK
-633 TKRMGYSFAGW
+633 VGYTLVGW
-644 YKDAGLTQAYGAS
+644 YIDEDLTKSYGE
-657 VAKGTAGDFTLYAK
+657 VVKGTHGDFTLYAK
-671 WTLTE
+671 WELAQYT
-676 YKIEYDCYH
+676 IEYELYGYGNNPPDAVTCY
-685 GTNPTD
+685 NIEKEVKLPT
-691 APVKFTIEDNV
+691 
-702 VLPVPQRDNFTFVG
+702 PQRDNFTFVG
-716 WHASD
+716 WHK
-721 MLDDEVQTTIPVGT
+721 DDLLKDQALMIIPAGT
-735 TGNQKFFAE
+735 TGNLKLYAE

-805 TTTPQTVVM
+805 TTNPQTVVM
-814 PAEGGLTISAVFTD
+814 PAEGGLTISAVFID

-944 AVASGGAFEFKLIVD
+944 VVASGGAFEFKLIVD

-973 NGTVITSD
+973 NGTVITPD

-1008 VTLVQSANG
+1008 VTLIQSANG

-1182 VFGLSLFTDAMIVL
+1182 VSGLSLFMDAMIVL

-1222 ADASQLFPLFLP
+1222 TDASQLFPLFLP

-1350 LKHGTVITL
+1350 LKHGTVVTL

-1411 VCIYVAGGSLHIQSP
+1411 VRIYVAGGSLHIQSP

>member
-1 MKRNS
+1 MRRNS
-6 FFISWLVLIAG
+6 FLIGWIVLIAG
-17 LLCSARGGATDVNSA
+17 LLCSMRGGAVDVNSA
-32 EALRNALGG
+32 ETLISAVNNGTSYIKLTKNIELG
-41 DNYVSFNENVVTLK
+41 NST
-55 TNVTVYETLQIVGG
+55 
-69 TMVLV
+69 
-74 VPEGKVLTIDRTG
+74 LTIFSGTITLDLNGKTLSATRMSNGAATCI
-87 SKEEAKGFY
+87 S
-96 VNGTNVNLV
+96 VNGGNLI
-105 ITGGGSVVTRARD
+105 ITGGGTISATAKGTTEGVLGSGKNGYDGIALSYNGGSVAIRNATFKAIAT
-118 GDNGADVS
+118 NGA
-126 GMKVPSAG
+126 G
-134 GDGYNVRSVIVEKGN
+134 I
-149 VSIHKLSVQAIPGKG
+149 I
-164 GKGGTHTSWPVYSA
+164 
-178 SDGVSGSAWVID
+178 SGSNGTAY
-190 AEGQNTLGDVVP
+190 TLDPNNGYTVDNMIP
-202 YGAYFSNPS
+202 AGAYMTNSS
-211 NVKYTEKGEGI
+211 DYGSTGLVSSSI
-222 NQQNATVSLTQYNVS
+222 TVALTQYNVS
-237 YNPNGGT
+237 YNSDGGT
-244 PQPSNATY
+244 PQPENEIY
-252 TIETANFVLPTVT
+252 TIETSDFFLPTVT
-265 KNGYTFGGWKYNNNM
+265 KNGYTFGGWKYNGNM
-280 VDPTVLPTTT
+280 VNTTALPTTT

-295 VNMTFDAAWN
+295 VSMTFDATWN
-305 AIPYKVVYDVAGGVA
+305 VISYKVVYDVDGGVA
-320 LPDGSYNIETA
+320 LPDSSYNIETA

-350 DNQKV
+350 GNQKV

-360 GTGDVTLVAHW
+360 GTGDVTLKAHW

-391 SYTKTKPGTL
+391 SYTKTQPETL
-401 PSGLTKEGYTFGGWF
+401 PSGLTKEGYMFGGWF
-416 QDENFSGNKLET
+416 LDENFTGSKLEA

-436 GQTNIPVMIYAKWDP
+436 GQTNIPVM
-451 ISYAIEYRG
+451 
-460 LEDGKNPD
+460 
-468 GTATSY
+468 
-474 TAETPTFDLPTPVR
+474 V
-488 EGYTFVAWK
+488 
-497 DEKNVVVSS
+497 
-506 IAKGSYGK
+506 
-514 KVFTAEWNVK
+514 
-524 VYTIKFIS
+524 
-532 NYKETVPDM
+532 
-541 TYSKTSSIIVFP
+541 
-553 DLKGKNT
+553 
-560 GYDFGGWYK
+560 
-569 NQACSGSA
+569 
-577 MTVVDL
+577 
-583 TFAEDNTLPVV
+583 
-594 LYAKWTPTPYTIT
+594 YAKWTPIPYTIT

-612 GSDQTALPYTVET
+612 GSDQDALRYTIET
-625 ETFQLPMK
+625 ETFKLPTRT
-633 TKRMGYSFAGW
+633 TKAGYTLVGW
-644 YKDAGLTQAYGAS
+644 YIDEDLTKSYGE
-657 VAKGTAGDFTLYAK
+657 VVKGTHGDFTLYAK
-671 WTLTE
+671 WELAQYT
-676 YKIEYDCYH
+676 IEYELYGHGNNPPDAVTCY
-685 GTNPTD
+685 NIEKEVKLPT
-691 APVKFTIEDNV
+691 
-702 VLPVPQRDNFTFVG
+702 PQRDNFTFVG
-716 WHASD
+716 WHK
-721 MLDDEVQTTIPVGT
+721 DDLLKDQALMIIPAGT
-735 TGNQKFFAE
+735 TGNLKLYAE

-795 LKLVVNNTEY
+795 SKLVVNNIEY
-805 TTTPQTVVM
+805 TTSPQTVVM
-814 PAEGGLTISAVFTD
+814 PAEGGLTISAVFID
-828 PRPAASAP
+828 PRPAASTP

-852 PVTVTMEKSGEC
+852 PVTVTMEKNGEC
-864 DSLLYSIDGATPK
+864 DSLLYSIDGSTPK
-877 RYTGAFQVS
+877 LYTGAFQVS
-886 TITAATKTVAVQA
+886 TITTATKTVAVQA

-932 TASNPEGGEVVE
+932 TASNPAGGEVVE

-973 NGTVITSD
+973 NGTVITPD
-981 IYGIYTLSSQ
+981 IYGIYTLSNQ
-991 TSDVTVNV
+991 TSDVIVNV

-1008 VTLVQSANG
+1008 ITLVQSANG
-1017 VIAFT
+1017 MIAFT

-1027 ENSRTVNHGDPVSV
+1027 ENSRNVNHGDPVSV

-1060 NPRTFV
+1060 NPRTFM

-1136 NVNQEVYSLYDISE
+1136 NVNQEVYSIYDISE

-1158 IARNKVKPVLQ
+1158 IVRNKVKPVLQ

-1182 VFGLSLFTDAMIVL
+1182 VSGLSLFTAAMIVL

-1260 AAVAKGESVQL
+1260 AVVAKGESVQL

-1288 NGKEQ
+1288 NGKEL

-1309 YTLSDVSEDITV
+1309 YTLSDVSEDMMV
-1321 EVSGLKLNEYVVSL
+1321 DVSGLKLNEYVVSL
-1335 EQQEGGTVSASQVGL
+1335 EQQEGGTVKASQVGM

-1386 DNCTLKGSFAASNM
+1386 DNCTLKGAFAASNM
-1400 PVGNENVSVPA
+1400 SVGNENVSIPA
-1411 VCIYVAGGSLHIQSP
+1411 VRIYAAGGSLHILSP
-1426 EVSELSVWSMDGKLI
+1426 EISELFVWSLEGKLI
-1441 KKAGVPVGYSS
+1441 KKAGVPAGYSS
-1452 YLLPDGMYVVKVG
+1452 YLLPAGMYVVKVG
-1465 DGESVK
+1465 NGESVK

>member
-1 MKRNS
+1 MRRNS

-17 LLCSARGGATDVNSA
+17 LLGSVRGGAVDVNSA
-32 EALRNALGG
+32 EALRNVLGNATVNG
-41 DNYVSFNENVVTLK
+41 NVVTL
-55 TNVTVYETLQIVGG
+55 TDDVYLDRNSGGLSITGG
-69 TMVLV
+69 TMVLDLNTYT
-74 VPEGKVLTIDRTG
+74 LTYDRSSINASKGDDIAINVNG
-87 SKEEAKGFY
+87 SSANITVKNGNIVTKSAKG
-96 VNGTNVNLV
+96 TNSSGKFGDGGDGSNAFAIVLNDGLV
-105 ITGGGSVVTRARD
+105 AIIDVVMTVSPGAGGSGGSWV
-118 GDNGADVS
+118 GSS
-126 GMKVPSAG
+126 GSAG
-134 GDGYNVRSVIVEKGN
+134 G
-149 VSIHKLSVQAIPGKG
+149 
-164 GKGGTHTSWPVYSA
+164 
-178 SDGVSGSAWVID
+178 AWVID
-190 AEGQNTLGDVVP
+190 ANGSHTLENMLPAGT
-202 YGAYFSNPS
+202 YFSKPTGVNY
-211 NVKYTEKGEGI
+211 KEEGGGI
-222 NQQNATVSLTQYNVS
+222 NQTAATVSLTQYNVI
-237 YNPNGGT
+237 YNTNGGT
-244 PQPSNATY
+244 TTIQGTPSY
-252 TIETANFVLPTVT
+252 TIETSNFVLPTVA
-265 KNGYTFGGWKYNNNM
+265 KNDYTFVDWTYNGNSVN
-280 VDPTVLPTTT
+280 PTALPTTAD
-290 ERAGN
+290 RVASKD
-295 VNMTFDAAWN
+295 MTFVATWTP
-305 AIPYKVVYDVAGGVA
+305 ISYKVVYDVAGGTA
-320 LPDGSYNIETA
+320 IQDGSYDIETGISS
-331 LTTLPTP
+331 LPTP

-350 DNQKV
+350 GNQKV

-360 GTGDVTLVAHW
+360 GTGDVTLKAHW

-391 SYTKTKPGTL
+391 SYTKTQPETL
-401 PSGLTKEGYTFGGWF
+401 PSGLTKEGYMFGGWF
-416 QDENFSGNKLET
+416 LDENFTGSKLEA

-436 GQTNIPVMIYAKWDP
+436 GQTNIPVM
-451 ISYAIEYRG
+451 
-460 LEDGKNPD
+460 
-468 GTATSY
+468 
-474 TAETPTFDLPTPVR
+474 V
-488 EGYTFVAWK
+488 
-497 DEKNVVVSS
+497 
-506 IAKGSYGK
+506 
-514 KVFTAEWNVK
+514 
-524 VYTIKFIS
+524 
-532 NYKETVPDM
+532 
-541 TYSKTSSIIVFP
+541 
-553 DLKGKNT
+553 
-560 GYDFGGWYK
+560 
-569 NQACSGSA
+569 
-577 MTVVDL
+577 
-583 TFAEDNTLPVV
+583 
-594 LYAKWTPTPYTIT
+594 YAKWTPTPYTII

-612 GSDQTALPYTVET
+612 GSDQDALRYTIET
-625 ETFQLPMK
+625 ETFKLPTRT
-633 TKRMGYSFAGW
+633 TKAGYTLVGW
-644 YKDAGLTQAYGAS
+644 YIDEDLTEPYGE
-657 VAKGTAGDFTLYAK
+657 VVKGTHGDFTLYAK
-671 WTLTE
+671 WELAQYT
-676 YKIEYDCYH
+676 IEYELYGYGNNPPDAVTCY
-685 GTNPTD
+685 NIEKEVKLPT
-691 APVKFTIEDNV
+691 
-702 VLPVPQRDNFTFVG
+702 PQRDNFTFVG
-716 WHASD
+716 WHK
-721 MLDDEVQTTIPVGT
+721 DDLLKDQALMIIPAGT
-735 TGNQKFFAE
+735 TGNLKLYAE

-761 TVKSGSTEVKSGDK
+761 TVKSGSTEVKPGDK
-775 VGANTSLTITATPA
+775 VGANISLTITATPA

-795 LKLVVNNTEY
+795 SKLVVNNIEY
-805 TTTPQTVVM
+805 TTSPQTVVM
-814 PAEGGLTISAVFTD
+814 PAEGGLTISAVFID

-852 PVTVTMEKSGEC
+852 PVTFTMEKSGEC
-864 DSLLYSIDGATPK
+864 DSLLYSIDGSTLK
-877 RYTGAFQVS
+877 LYTGAFQVS
-886 TITAATKTVAVQA
+886 TITTATKTVAVQA

-932 TASNPEGGEVVE
+932 TASNPAGGEVVE

-973 NGTVITSD
+973 NGTVITPD
-981 IYGIYTLSSQ
+981 IYGIYTLSNQ
-991 TSDVTVNV
+991 TSDVIVNV

-1008 VTLVQSANG
+1008 ITLVQSANG
-1017 VIAFT
+1017 MIAFT

-1027 ENSRTVNHGDPVSV
+1027 ENSRNVNHGDPVSV

-1060 NPRTFV
+1060 NPRTFM

-1136 NVNQEVYSLYDISE
+1136 NVNQEVYSIYDISE

-1158 IARNKVKPVLQ
+1158 IVRNKVKPVLQ

-1182 VFGLSLFTDAMIVL
+1182 VSGLSLFTAAMIVL

-1260 AAVAKGESVQL
+1260 AVVAKGESVQL

-1288 NGKEQ
+1288 NGKEL

-1309 YTLSDVSEDITV
+1309 YTLSDVSEDMMV
-1321 EVSGLKLNEYVVSL
+1321 DVSGLKLNEYVVSL
-1335 EQQEGGTVSASQVGL
+1335 EQQEGGTVKASQVGM

-1386 DNCTLKGSFAASNM
+1386 DNCTLKGAFAASNM
-1400 PVGNENVSVPA
+1400 SVGNENVSIPA
-1411 VCIYVAGGSLHIQSP
+1411 VRIYAAGGSLHILSP
-1426 EVSELSVWSMDGKLI
+1426 EISELFVWSLEGKLI
-1441 KKAGVPVGYSS
+1441 KKAGVPAGYSS
-1452 YLLPDGMYVVKVG
+1452 YLLPAGMYVVKVG
-1465 DGESVK
+1465 NGESVK

>member
-6 FFISWLVLIAG
+6 FFSSWLVLIAG
-17 LLCSARGGATDVNSA
+17 LLCSVRGGAVDVNSA

-41 DNYVSFNENVVTLK
+41 NNYVSFNENVVTLK
-55 TNVTVYETLQIVGG
+55 TDVTVYETLQIVGG

-87 SKEEAKGFY
+87 SKEDAKGILM
-96 VNGTNVNLV
+96 NGSSANLIV
-105 ITGGGSVVTRARD
+105 MGGGTIITKARKGDDGKSGSTVWDATDGSNGYSACGIMVLDGKISLYSIVVNA
-118 GDNGADVS
+118 
-126 GMKVPSAG
+126 VPG
-134 GDGYNVRSVIVEKGN
+134 V
-149 VSIHKLSVQAIPGKG
+149 G
-164 GKGGTHTSWPVYSA
+164 GKGGSYWAFGTKYK
-178 SDGVSGSAWVID
+178 SDGASGSAWVID

-211 NVKYTEKGEGI
+211 DVKYTEKGEGI
-222 NQQNATVSLTQYNVS
+222 NQQDAIVSLTQYNIA
-237 YNPNGGT
+237 YNTNGGT
-244 PQPSNATY
+244 TTVQGTPSY
-252 TIETANFVLPTVT
+252 TIETTDFIFPTVT
-265 KNGYTFGGWKYNNNM
+265 KNGYTVDWTYNGNSVN
-280 VDPTVLPTTT
+280 PTALPTTAD
-290 ERAGN
+290 RVASKD
-295 VNMTFDAAWN
+295 MTFVATWTP
-305 AIPYKVVYDVAGGVA
+305 ISYKVVYDVAGGTA
-320 LPDGSYNIETA
+320 IQDGSYDIETGISS
-331 LTTLPTP
+331 LPTP

-350 DNQKV
+350 GNQKV

-391 SYTKTKPGTL
+391 SYTKTQPGTL
-401 PSGLTKEGYTFGGWF
+401 PSGLTKEGYMFGGWF
-416 QDENFSGNKLET
+416 LDENFTGSKLEA

-436 GQTNIPVMIYAKWDP
+436 GQTNIPVM
-451 ISYAIEYRG
+451 
-460 LEDGKNPD
+460 
-468 GTATSY
+468 
-474 TAETPTFDLPTPVR
+474 V
-488 EGYTFVAWK
+488 
-497 DEKNVVVSS
+497 
-506 IAKGSYGK
+506 
-514 KVFTAEWNVK
+514 
-524 VYTIKFIS
+524 
-532 NYKETVPDM
+532 
-541 TYSKTSSIIVFP
+541 
-553 DLKGKNT
+553 
-560 GYDFGGWYK
+560 
-569 NQACSGSA
+569 
-577 MTVVDL
+577 
-583 TFAEDNTLPVV
+583 
-594 LYAKWTPTPYTIT
+594 YAKWTPTPYTIT

-612 GSDQTALPYTVET
+612 GSDQDALRYTIET
-625 ETFQLPMK
+625 ETFKLPTRT
-633 TKRMGYSFAGW
+633 TKAGYTLVGW
-644 YKDAGLTQAYGAS
+644 YIDEDLTKSYGE
-657 VAKGTAGDFTLYAK
+657 VVKGTHGDFTLYAK
-671 WTLTE
+671 WELAQYT
-676 YKIEYDCYH
+676 IEYELYGYGNNPPDAVTCY
-685 GTNPTD
+685 NIEKEVKLPT
-691 APVKFTIEDNV
+691 
-702 VLPVPQRDNFTFVG
+702 PQRDNFTFVG
-716 WHASD
+716 WHK
-721 MLDDEVQTTIPVGT
+721 DDLLKDQALMIIPAGT
-735 TGNQKFFAE
+735 TGNLKLYAE

-761 TVKSGSTEVKSGDK
+761 TVKSGSTEVKPGDK

-795 LKLVVNNTEY
+795 SKLVVNNIEY
-805 TTTPQTVVM
+805 TTSPQTVVM
-814 PAEGGLTISAVFTD
+814 PAEGGLTISAVFID

-852 PVTVTMEKSGEC
+852 PVTVTMEKNGEC
-864 DSLLYSIDGATPK
+864 DSLLYSIDGSTPK
-877 RYTGAFQVS
+877 LYTGAFQVS
-886 TITAATKTVAVQA
+886 TITTATKTVAVQA

-921 ITITFNLPKGI
+921 ITIIFNLPKGI
-932 TASNPEGGEVVE
+932 TASNPAGGEVVE

-973 NGTVITSD
+973 NGTVITPD
-981 IYGIYTLSSQ
+981 IYGIYTLSNQ
-991 TSDVTVNV
+991 TSDVIVNV

-1008 VTLVQSANG
+1008 ITLVQSANG
-1017 VIAFT
+1017 MIAFT

-1027 ENSRTVNHGDPVSV
+1027 ENSRNVNHGDPVSV

-1060 NPRTFV
+1060 NPRTFM

-1117 LEADYNESVPVVYA
+1117 LEADYNESAPVVYA

-1136 NVNQEVYSLYDISE
+1136 NVNQEVYSIYDISE

-1158 IARNKVKPVLQ
+1158 IVRNKVKPVLQ

-1182 VFGLSLFTDAMIVL
+1182 VSGLSLFTAAMIVL

-1260 AAVAKGESVQL
+1260 AVVAKGESVQL

-1288 NGKEQ
+1288 NGKEL

-1309 YTLSDVSEDITV
+1309 YTLSDVSEDMMV
-1321 EVSGLKLNEYVVSL
+1321 DVSGLKLNEYVVSL
-1335 EQQEGGTVSASQVGL
+1335 EQQEGGTVKASQVGM

-1386 DNCTLKGSFAASNM
+1386 DNCTLKGAFAASNM
-1400 PVGNENVSVPA
+1400 SVGNENVSIPA
-1411 VCIYVAGGSLHIQSP
+1411 VRIYAAGGSLHILSP
-1426 EVSELSVWSMDGKLI
+1426 EISELFVWSLEGKLI
-1441 KKAGVPVGYSS
+1441 KRAGVPAGYSS
-1452 YLLPDGMYVVKVG
+1452 YLLPAGMYVVKVG
-1465 DGESVK
+1465 NGESVK

>member
-1 MKRNS
+1 MRRNS
-6 FFISWLVLIAG
+6 FLIGWIVLIAG
-17 LLCSARGGATDVNSA
+17 LLCSMRGGAVDVNSA
-32 EALRNALGG
+32 ETLISAVNNGTSYIKLTKNIELG
-41 DNYVSFNENVVTLK
+41 NST
-55 TNVTVYETLQIVGG
+55 
-69 TMVLV
+69 
-74 VPEGKVLTIDRTG
+74 LTIFSDTITLDLNGKTLSATRMSNGAATCI
-87 SKEEAKGFY
+87 S
-96 VNGTNVNLV
+96 VNGGNLI
-105 ITGGGSVVTRARD
+105 ITGGGTISATAKGTTEGVLGSGKNGYDGIALSYNGGSVAIRNATFKAIAT
-118 GDNGADVS
+118 NGA
-126 GMKVPSAG
+126 G
-134 GDGYNVRSVIVEKGN
+134 I
-149 VSIHKLSVQAIPGKG
+149 I
-164 GKGGTHTSWPVYSA
+164 
-178 SDGVSGSAWVID
+178 SGSNGTAY
-190 AEGQNTLGDVVP
+190 TLDPNNGYTVDNMIP
-202 YGAYFSNPS
+202 AGAYMTNSS
-211 NVKYTEKGEGI
+211 DYGSTGLVSSSI
-222 NQQNATVSLTQYNVS
+222 TVALTQYNVS
-237 YNPNGGT
+237 YNSDGGT
-244 PQPSNATY
+244 PQPENEIY
-252 TIETANFVLPTVT
+252 TIETSDFFLPTVT
-265 KNGYTFGGWKYNNNM
+265 KNGYTFGGWKYNGNM
-280 VDPTVLPTTT
+280 VNTTALPTTT

-295 VNMTFDAAWN
+295 VSMTFDATWN
-305 AIPYKVVYDVAGGVA
+305 VISYKVVYDVDGGVA
-320 LPDGSYNIETA
+320 LPDSSYNIETA

-350 DNQKV
+350 GNQKV

-360 GTGDVTLVAHW
+360 GTGDVTLKAHW

-391 SYTKTKPGTL
+391 SYTKTQPETL
-401 PSGLTKEGYTFGGWF
+401 PSGLTKEGYMFGGWF
-416 QDENFSGNKLET
+416 LDENFTGSKLEA

-436 GQTNIPVMIYAKWDP
+436 GQTNIPVM
-451 ISYAIEYRG
+451 
-460 LEDGKNPD
+460 
-468 GTATSY
+468 
-474 TAETPTFDLPTPVR
+474 V
-488 EGYTFVAWK
+488 
-497 DEKNVVVSS
+497 
-506 IAKGSYGK
+506 
-514 KVFTAEWNVK
+514 
-524 VYTIKFIS
+524 
-532 NYKETVPDM
+532 
-541 TYSKTSSIIVFP
+541 
-553 DLKGKNT
+553 
-560 GYDFGGWYK
+560 
-569 NQACSGSA
+569 
-577 MTVVDL
+577 
-583 TFAEDNTLPVV
+583 
-594 LYAKWTPTPYTIT
+594 YAKWTPIPYTIT

-612 GSDQTALPYTVET
+612 GSDQDALRYTIET
-625 ETFQLPMK
+625 ETFKLPTRT
-633 TKRMGYSFAGW
+633 TKAGYTLVGW
-644 YKDAGLTQAYGAS
+644 YIDEDLTKSYGE
-657 VAKGTAGDFTLYAK
+657 VVKGTHGDFTLYAK
-671 WTLTE
+671 WELAQYT
-676 YKIEYDCYH
+676 IEYELYGHGNNPPDAVTCY
-685 GTNPTD
+685 NIEKEVKLPT
-691 APVKFTIEDNV
+691 
-702 VLPVPQRDNFTFVG
+702 PQRDNFTFVG
-716 WHASD
+716 WHK
-721 MLDDEVQTTIPVGT
+721 DDLLKDQALMIIPAGT
-735 TGNQKFFAE
+735 TGNLKLYAE

-795 LKLVVNNTEY
+795 SKLVVNNIEY
-805 TTTPQTVVM
+805 TTSPQTVVM
-814 PAEGGLTISAVFTD
+814 PAEGGLTISAVFID
-828 PRPAASAP
+828 PRPAASTP

-852 PVTVTMEKSGEC
+852 PVTVTMEKNGEC
-864 DSLLYSIDGATPK
+864 DSLLYSIDGSTPK
-877 RYTGAFQVS
+877 LYTGAFQVS
-886 TITAATKTVAVQA
+886 TITTATKTVAVQA

-932 TASNPEGGEVVE
+932 TASNPAGGEVVE

-973 NGTVITSD
+973 NGTVITPD
-981 IYGIYTLSSQ
+981 IYGIYTLSNQ
-991 TSDVTVNV
+991 TSDVIVNV

-1008 VTLVQSANG
+1008 ITLVQSANG
-1017 VIAFT
+1017 MIAFT

-1027 ENSRTVNHGDPVSV
+1027 ENSRNVNHGDPVSV

-1060 NPRTFV
+1060 NPRTFM

-1136 NVNQEVYSLYDISE
+1136 NVNQEVYSIYDISE

-1158 IARNKVKPVLQ
+1158 IVRNKVKPVLQ

-1182 VFGLSLFTDAMIVL
+1182 VSGLSLFTAAMIVL

-1260 AAVAKGESVQL
+1260 AVVAKGESVQL

-1288 NGKEQ
+1288 NGKEL

-1309 YTLSDVSEDITV
+1309 YTLSDVSEDMMV
-1321 EVSGLKLNEYVVSL
+1321 DVSGLKLNEYVVSL
-1335 EQQEGGTVSASQVGL
+1335 EQQEGGTVKASQVGM

-1386 DNCTLKGSFAASNM
+1386 DNCTLKGAFAASNM
-1400 PVGNENVSVPA
+1400 SVGNENVSIPA
-1411 VCIYVAGGSLHIQSP
+1411 VRIYAAGGSLHILSP
-1426 EVSELSVWSMDGKLI
+1426 EISELFVWSLEGKLI
-1441 KKAGVPVGYSS
+1441 KKAGVPAGYSS
-1452 YLLPDGMYVVKVG
+1452 YLLPAGMYVVKVG
-1465 DGESVK
+1465 NGESVK

>member
-1 MKRNS
+1 MRRNS
-6 FFISWLVLIAG
+6 FLIGWIVLIAG
-17 LLCSARGGATDVNSA
+17 LLCSMRGGAVDVNSA
-32 EALRNALGG
+32 EALISAVNNGTSYIKLTKNIELG
-41 DNYVSFNENVVTLK
+41 NST
-55 TNVTVYETLQIVGG
+55 
-69 TMVLV
+69 
-74 VPEGKVLTIDRTG
+74 LTIFSGTITLDLNGKTLSATRMSNGAATCI
-87 SKEEAKGFY
+87 S
-96 VNGTNVNLV
+96 VNGGNLI
-105 ITGGGSVVTRARD
+105 ITGGGTISATAKGTTEGVWGSGKNGYDGIALSYNGGSVAIRNATFKAIAT
-118 GDNGADVS
+118 NGA
-126 GMKVPSAG
+126 G
-134 GDGYNVRSVIVEKGN
+134 I
-149 VSIHKLSVQAIPGKG
+149 I
-164 GKGGTHTSWPVYSA
+164 
-178 SDGVSGSAWVID
+178 SGSNGTAY
-190 AEGQNTLGDVVP
+190 TLDPNNGYTVDNMIP
-202 YGAYFSNPS
+202 AGAYMTNSS
-211 NVKYTEKGEGI
+211 DYGSTGLVSSSI
-222 NQQNATVSLTQYNVS
+222 TVVLTQYNVS
-237 YNPNGGT
+237 YNPDGGT
-244 PQPSNATY
+244 PQPENGIY
-252 TIETANFVLPTVT
+252 TIETSDFFLPTVT
-265 KNGYTFGGWKYNNNM
+265 KNGYTFGGWKYNGNM
-280 VDPTVLPTTT
+280 VNTTALPTTT

-295 VNMTFDAAWN
+295 VSMTFDATWN
-305 AIPYKVVYDVAGGVA
+305 VISYKVVYDVDGGVA

-331 LTTLPTP
+331 LTSLPTP

-350 DNQKV
+350 GNQKV

-360 GTGDVTLVAHW
+360 GTGDVTLKAHW

-391 SYTKTKPGTL
+391 SYTKTQPGTL
-401 PSGLTKEGYTFGGWF
+401 PSGLTKEGYMFGGWF
-416 QDENFSGNKLET
+416 LDENFTGSKLEA

-436 GQTNIPVMIYAKWDP
+436 GQTNIPVM
-451 ISYAIEYRG
+451 
-460 LEDGKNPD
+460 
-468 GTATSY
+468 
-474 TAETPTFDLPTPVR
+474 V
-488 EGYTFVAWK
+488 
-497 DEKNVVVSS
+497 
-506 IAKGSYGK
+506 
-514 KVFTAEWNVK
+514 
-524 VYTIKFIS
+524 
-532 NYKETVPDM
+532 
-541 TYSKTSSIIVFP
+541 
-553 DLKGKNT
+553 
-560 GYDFGGWYK
+560 
-569 NQACSGSA
+569 
-577 MTVVDL
+577 
-583 TFAEDNTLPVV
+583 
-594 LYAKWTPTPYTIT
+594 YAKWTPIPYTIT

-612 GSDQTALPYTVET
+612 GSDQDALRYTIET
-625 ETFQLPMK
+625 ETFKLPTRT
-633 TKRMGYSFAGW
+633 TKAGYTLVGW
-644 YKDAGLTQAYGAS
+644 YIDEDLTKSYGE
-657 VAKGTAGDFTLYAK
+657 VVKGTHGDFTLYAK
-671 WTLTE
+671 WELAQYT
-676 YKIEYDCYH
+676 IEYELYGYGNNPSDAVTCY
-685 GTNPTD
+685 NIEKEVKLPT
-691 APVKFTIEDNV
+691 
-702 VLPVPQRDNFTFVG
+702 PQRDNFTFVG
-716 WHASD
+716 WHK
-721 MLDDEVQTTIPVGT
+721 DDLLKDQALMIIPAGT
-735 TGNQKFFAE
+735 TGNLKLYAE

-761 TVKSGSTEVKSGDK
+761 TVKSGSTEVKPGDK

-795 LKLVVNNTEY
+795 SKLVVNNIEY
-805 TTTPQTVVM
+805 TTSPQTVVM
-814 PAEGGLTISAVFTD
+814 PAEGGLTISAVFID

-852 PVTVTMEKSGEC
+852 PVTVTMEKNGEC
-864 DSLLYSIDGATPK
+864 DSLLYSIDGSTPK
-877 RYTGAFQVS
+877 LYTGAFQVS
-886 TITAATKTVAVQA
+886 TITTATKTVAVQA
-899 IARKSGC
+899 IARKFGC

-932 TASNPEGGEVVE
+932 TASNPAGGEVVE

-973 NGTVITSD
+973 NGTVITPD
-981 IYGIYTLSSQ
+981 IYGIYTLSNQ
-991 TSDVTVNV
+991 TSDVIVNV

-1008 VTLVQSANG
+1008 ITLVQSANG
-1017 VIAFT
+1017 MIAFT

-1027 ENSRTVNHGDPVSV
+1027 ENSRNVNHGDPVSV

-1060 NPRTFV
+1060 NPRTFM

-1117 LEADYNESVPVVYA
+1117 LEANYNESVPVVYA

-1136 NVNQEVYSLYDISE
+1136 NVNQEVYSIYDISE

-1158 IARNKVKPVLQ
+1158 IVRNKVKPVLQ

-1182 VFGLSLFTDAMIVL
+1182 VSGLSLFTAAMIVL

-1260 AAVAKGESVQL
+1260 AVVAKGESVQL

-1288 NGKEQ
+1288 NGKEL

-1309 YTLSDVSEDITV
+1309 YTLSDVSEDMMV
-1321 EVSGLKLNEYVVSL
+1321 DVSGLKLNEYVVSL
-1335 EQQEGGTVSASQVGL
+1335 EQQEGGTVKASQVGM

-1386 DNCTLKGSFAASNM
+1386 DNCTLKGAFAASNM
-1400 PVGNENVSVPA
+1400 SVGNENVSIPA
-1411 VCIYVAGGSLHIQSP
+1411 VRIYAAGGSLHILSP
-1426 EVSELSVWSMDGKLI
+1426 EISELFVWSLEGKLI
-1441 KKAGVPVGYSS
+1441 KRAGVPAGYSS
-1452 YLLPDGMYVVKVG
+1452 YLLPAGMYVVKVG
-1465 DGESVK
+1465 NGESVK

>member
-1 MKRNS
+1 MRRNS

-17 LLCSARGGATDVNSA
+17 LLGSVRGGAVDVNSA
-32 EALRNALGG
+32 EALRNVLGNATG
-41 DNYVSFNENVVTLK
+41 NGNVVTL
-55 TNVTVYETLQIVGG
+55 TDDVYLDRNSGGLSITGG
-69 TMVLV
+69 TMVLDLNTYT
-74 VPEGKVLTIDRTG
+74 LTYDRSSINASKGDDIAINVNG
-87 SKEEAKGFY
+87 SSANITVKNGNIVTKSAKG
-96 VNGTNVNLV
+96 TNSSGKFGDGGDGSNAFAIVLNDGLV
-105 ITGGGSVVTRARD
+105 AIIDVVMTVSPGAGGSGGSWV
-118 GDNGADVS
+118 GSS
-126 GMKVPSAG
+126 GSAG
-134 GDGYNVRSVIVEKGN
+134 G
-149 VSIHKLSVQAIPGKG
+149 
-164 GKGGTHTSWPVYSA
+164 
-178 SDGVSGSAWVID
+178 AWVID
-190 AEGQNTLGDVVP
+190 ANGSHTLENMLPAGT
-202 YGAYFSNPS
+202 YFSKPTGVNY
-211 NVKYTEKGEGI
+211 KEEGGGI
-222 NQQNATVSLTQYNVS
+222 NQTAATVSLTQYNVI
-237 YNPNGGT
+237 YNTNGGT
-244 PQPSNATY
+244 TTIQGTPSY
-252 TIETANFVLPTVT
+252 TIETSNFVLPTVA
-265 KNGYTFGGWKYNNNM
+265 KNDYTFVDWTYNGNSVN
-280 VDPTVLPTTT
+280 PTALPTTAD
-290 ERAGN
+290 RVASKD
-295 VNMTFDAAWN
+295 MTFVATWTP
-305 AIPYKVVYDVAGGVA
+305 ISYKVVYDVAGGTA
-320 LPDGSYNIETA
+320 IQDGSYDIETGISS
-331 LTTLPTP
+331 LPTP

-350 DNQKV
+350 GNQKV

-360 GTGDVTLVAHW
+360 GTGDVTLKAHW

-391 SYTKTKPGTL
+391 SYTKTQPETL
-401 PSGLTKEGYTFGGWF
+401 PSGLTKEGYMFGGWF
-416 QDENFSGNKLET
+416 LDENFTGSKLEA

-436 GQTNIPVMIYAKWDP
+436 GQTNIPVM
-451 ISYAIEYRG
+451 
-460 LEDGKNPD
+460 
-468 GTATSY
+468 
-474 TAETPTFDLPTPVR
+474 V
-488 EGYTFVAWK
+488 
-497 DEKNVVVSS
+497 
-506 IAKGSYGK
+506 
-514 KVFTAEWNVK
+514 
-524 VYTIKFIS
+524 
-532 NYKETVPDM
+532 
-541 TYSKTSSIIVFP
+541 
-553 DLKGKNT
+553 
-560 GYDFGGWYK
+560 
-569 NQACSGSA
+569 
-577 MTVVDL
+577 
-583 TFAEDNTLPVV
+583 
-594 LYAKWTPTPYTIT
+594 YAKWTPTPYTIT

-612 GSDQTALPYTVET
+612 GSDQDALRYTIET
-625 ETFQLPMK
+625 ETFKLPTRT
-633 TKRMGYSFAGW
+633 TKAGYTLVGW
-644 YKDAGLTQAYGAS
+644 YIDEDLTEPYGE
-657 VAKGTAGDFTLYAK
+657 VVKGTHGDFTLYAK
-671 WTLTE
+671 WELAQYT
-676 YKIEYDCYH
+676 IEYELYGYGNNPPDAVTCY
-685 GTNPTD
+685 NIEKEVKLPT
-691 APVKFTIEDNV
+691 
-702 VLPVPQRDNFTFVG
+702 PQRDNFTFVG
-716 WHASD
+716 WHK
-721 MLDDEVQTTIPVGT
+721 DDLLKDQALMIIPAGT
-735 TGNQKFFAE
+735 TGNLKLYAE

-761 TVKSGSTEVKSGDK
+761 TVKSGSTEVKPGDK
-775 VGANTSLTITATPA
+775 VGANISLTITATPA

-795 LKLVVNNTEY
+795 SKLVVNNIEY
-805 TTTPQTVVM
+805 TTSPQTVVM
-814 PAEGGLTISAVFTD
+814 PAEGGLTISAVFID

-852 PVTVTMEKSGEC
+852 PVTFTMEKSGEC
-864 DSLLYSIDGATPK
+864 DSLLYSIDGSTLK
-877 RYTGAFQVS
+877 LYTGAFQVS
-886 TITAATKTVAVQA
+886 TITTATKTVAVQA

-932 TASNPEGGEVVE
+932 TASNPAGGEVVE

-973 NGTVITSD
+973 NGTVITPD
-981 IYGIYTLSSQ
+981 IYGIYTLSNQ
-991 TSDVTVNV
+991 TSDVIVNV

-1008 VTLVQSANG
+1008 ITLVQSANG
-1017 VIAFT
+1017 MIAFT

-1027 ENSRTVNHGDPVSV
+1027 ENSRNVNHGDPVSV

-1060 NPRTFV
+1060 NPRTFM

-1136 NVNQEVYSLYDISE
+1136 NVNQEVYSIYDISE

-1158 IARNKVKPVLQ
+1158 IVRNKVKPVLQ

-1182 VFGLSLFTDAMIVL
+1182 VSGLSLFTAAMIVL

-1260 AAVAKGESVQL
+1260 AVVAKGESVQL

-1288 NGKEQ
+1288 NGKEL

-1309 YTLSDVSEDITV
+1309 YTLSDVSEDMMV
-1321 EVSGLKLNEYVVSL
+1321 DVSGLKLNEYVVSL
-1335 EQQEGGTVSASQVGL
+1335 EQQEGGTVKASQVGM

-1386 DNCTLKGSFAASNM
+1386 DNCTLKGAFAASNM
-1400 PVGNENVSVPA
+1400 SVGNENVSIPA
-1411 VCIYVAGGSLHIQSP
+1411 VRIYAAGGSLHILSP
-1426 EVSELSVWSMDGKLI
+1426 EISELFVWSLEGKLI
-1441 KKAGVPVGYSS
+1441 KKAGVPAGYSS
-1452 YLLPDGMYVVKVG
+1452 YLLPAGMYVVKVG
-1465 DGESVK
+1465 NGESVK

>member
-1 MKRNS
+1 MRRNS

-17 LLCSARGGATDVNSA
+17 LLGSVRGGAVDVNSA
-32 EALRNALGG
+32 EALRNVLGNATVNG
-41 DNYVSFNENVVTLK
+41 NVVTL
-55 TNVTVYETLQIVGG
+55 TDDVYLDRNSGGLSITGG
-69 TMVLV
+69 TMVLDLNTYT
-74 VPEGKVLTIDRTG
+74 LTYDRSSINASKGDDIAINVNG
-87 SKEEAKGFY
+87 SSANITVKNGNIVTKSAKG
-96 VNGTNVNLV
+96 TNSSGKFGDGGDGSNAFAIVLNDGLV
-105 ITGGGSVVTRARD
+105 AIIDVVMTVSPGAGGSGGSWV
-118 GDNGADVS
+118 GSS
-126 GMKVPSAG
+126 GSAG
-134 GDGYNVRSVIVEKGN
+134 G
-149 VSIHKLSVQAIPGKG
+149 
-164 GKGGTHTSWPVYSA
+164 
-178 SDGVSGSAWVID
+178 AWVID
-190 AEGQNTLGDVVP
+190 ANGSHTLENMLPAGT
-202 YGAYFSNPS
+202 YFSKPTGVNY
-211 NVKYTEKGEGI
+211 KEEGGGI
-222 NQQNATVSLTQYNVS
+222 NQTAATVSLTQYNVI
-237 YNPNGGT
+237 YNTNGGT
-244 PQPSNATY
+244 TTIQGTPSY
-252 TIETANFVLPTVT
+252 TIETSNFVLPTVA
-265 KNGYTFGGWKYNNNM
+265 KNDYTFVDWTYNGNSVN
-280 VDPTVLPTTT
+280 PTALPTTAD
-290 ERAGN
+290 RVASKD
-295 VNMTFDAAWN
+295 MTFVATWTP
-305 AIPYKVVYDVAGGVA
+305 ISYKVVYDVAGGTA
-320 LPDGSYNIETA
+320 IQDGSYDIETGISS
-331 LTTLPTP
+331 LPTP

-350 DNQKV
+350 GNQKV

-360 GTGDVTLVAHW
+360 GTGDVTLKAHW

-391 SYTKTKPGTL
+391 SYTKTQPETL
-401 PSGLTKEGYTFGGWF
+401 PSGLTKEGYMFGGWF
-416 QDENFSGNKLET
+416 LDENFTGSNLEA

-436 GQTNIPVMIYAKWDP
+436 GQTNIPVM
-451 ISYAIEYRG
+451 
-460 LEDGKNPD
+460 
-468 GTATSY
+468 
-474 TAETPTFDLPTPVR
+474 V
-488 EGYTFVAWK
+488 
-497 DEKNVVVSS
+497 
-506 IAKGSYGK
+506 
-514 KVFTAEWNVK
+514 
-524 VYTIKFIS
+524 
-532 NYKETVPDM
+532 
-541 TYSKTSSIIVFP
+541 
-553 DLKGKNT
+553 
-560 GYDFGGWYK
+560 
-569 NQACSGSA
+569 
-577 MTVVDL
+577 
-583 TFAEDNTLPVV
+583 
-594 LYAKWTPTPYTIT
+594 YAKWTPTPYTIT

-612 GSDQTALPYTVET
+612 GSDQDALRYTIET
-625 ETFQLPMK
+625 ETFKLPTRT
-633 TKRMGYSFAGW
+633 TKAGYTLVGW
-644 YKDAGLTQAYGAS
+644 YIDEDLTEPYGE
-657 VAKGTAGDFTLYAK
+657 VVKGTHGDFTLYAK
-671 WTLTE
+671 WELAQYT
-676 YKIEYDCYH
+676 IEYELYGYGNNPPDAVTCY
-685 GTNPTD
+685 NIEKEVKLPT
-691 APVKFTIEDNV
+691 
-702 VLPVPQRDNFTFVG
+702 PQRDNFTFVG
-716 WHASD
+716 WHK
-721 MLDDEVQTTIPVGT
+721 DDLLKDQALMIIPAGT
-735 TGNQKFFAE
+735 TGNLKLYAE

-761 TVKSGSTEVKSGDK
+761 TVKSGSTEVKPGDK
-775 VGANTSLTITATPA
+775 VGANISLTITATPA

-795 LKLVVNNTEY
+795 SKLVVNNIEY
-805 TTTPQTVVM
+805 TTSPQTVVM
-814 PAEGGLTISAVFTD
+814 PAEGGLTISAVFID

-852 PVTVTMEKSGEC
+852 PVTFTMEKSGEC
-864 DSLLYSIDGATPK
+864 DSLLYSIDGSTLK
-877 RYTGAFQVS
+877 LYTGAFQVS
-886 TITAATKTVAVQA
+886 TITTATKTVAVQA

-932 TASNPEGGEVVE
+932 TASNPAGGEVVE

-973 NGTVITSD
+973 NGTVITPD
-981 IYGIYTLSSQ
+981 IYGIYTLSNQ
-991 TSDVTVNV
+991 TSDVIVNV

-1008 VTLVQSANG
+1008 ITLVQSANG
-1017 VIAFT
+1017 MIAFT

-1027 ENSRTVNHGDPVSV
+1027 ENSRNVNHGDPVSV

-1060 NPRTFV
+1060 NPRTFM

-1136 NVNQEVYSLYDISE
+1136 NVNQEVYSIYDISE

-1158 IARNKVKPVLQ
+1158 IVRNKVKPVLQ

-1182 VFGLSLFTDAMIVL
+1182 VSGLSLFTAAMIVL

-1260 AAVAKGESVQL
+1260 AVVAKGESVQL

-1288 NGKEQ
+1288 NGKEL

-1309 YTLSDVSEDITV
+1309 YTLSDVSEDMMV
-1321 EVSGLKLNEYVVSL
+1321 DVSGLKLNEYVVSL
-1335 EQQEGGTVSASQVGL
+1335 EQQEGGTVKASQVGM

-1386 DNCTLKGSFAASNM
+1386 DNCTLKGAFAASNM
-1400 PVGNENVSVPA
+1400 SVGNENVSIPA
-1411 VCIYVAGGSLHIQSP
+1411 VRIYAAGGSLHILSP
-1426 EVSELSVWSMDGKLI
+1426 EISELFVWSLEGKLI
-1441 KKAGVPVGYSS
+1441 KKAGVPAGYSS
-1452 YLLPDGMYVVKVG
+1452 YLLPAGMYVVKVG
-1465 DGESVK
+1465 NGESVK